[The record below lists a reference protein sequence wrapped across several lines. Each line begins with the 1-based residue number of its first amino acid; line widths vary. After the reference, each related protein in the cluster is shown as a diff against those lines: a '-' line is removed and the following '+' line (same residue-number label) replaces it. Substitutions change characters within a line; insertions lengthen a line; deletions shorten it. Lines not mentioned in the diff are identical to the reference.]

1 WHFYII
7 DNDAAKD
14 KILPAIAEF
23 NQPRVTDSSHTILFC
38 IKSPLED
45 AHLVN
50 LLNQEEKDGRLPS
63 SELKQ
68 TQDESRRFF
77 VTKNSKTIESQ
88 QSWEGKQTYLALGQL
103 LFAAAAIG
111 VDSTAV
117 EGFDCDK
124 MDEILELKRKGLK
137 SLVIATLGYRSEND
151 GNAHRPKSRLP
162 KEQIFTFL

>member
-1 WHFYII
+1 MADYH
-7 DNDAAKD
+7 
-14 KILPAIAEF
+14 
-23 NQPRVTDSSHTILFC
+23 H
-38 IKSPLED
+38 
-45 AHLVN
+45 
-50 LLNQEEKDGRLPS
+50 PS
-63 SELKQ
+63 LSKQ
-68 TQDESRRFF
+68 
-77 VTKNSKTIESQ
+77 TIESQ

-162 KEQIFTFL
+162 EEQIFTFL